1 LNSLRKQKVEEGEN
15 KRSEEDMRILK
26 KRLQSGAIYG
36 YGEVLNHLV
45 VGPYSLLDAQMSSS
59 QN

>member
-1 LNSLRKQKVEEGEN
+1 LNSLRKQKVEEGEK

-26 KRLQSGAIYG
+26 KRLQSGAI